1 MLPVHYRAGV
11 VALALMSF
19 TACATGKN
27 LGHQVAANRE
37 GLAKLTVG
45 MTKAQAVNTMGD
57 LKVETKDGV
66 VKNPWTA
73 ETVKGRD
80 GAQYEVLYYVTRINP
95 PFTPIGKF
103 LTTPVIFKGG
113 KYVGQGF
120 DTLEKIEPPKPKEQK
135 K

>member
-1 MLPVHYRAGV
+1 MPRACYRTSV
-11 VALALMSF
+11 IVLALIAL

-37 GLAKLTVG
+37 GLTKLTVG
-45 MTKAQAVNTMGD
+45 MSKAQVVTTMGD

-66 VKNPWTA
+66 VKNPWTT
-73 ETVKGRD
+73 ETVTGRD
-80 GAQYEVLYYVTRINP
+80 GARYEVLYYVTRINP

-120 DTLEKIEPPKPKEQK
+120 DTLEKIEPPKEK
-135 K
+135 KK